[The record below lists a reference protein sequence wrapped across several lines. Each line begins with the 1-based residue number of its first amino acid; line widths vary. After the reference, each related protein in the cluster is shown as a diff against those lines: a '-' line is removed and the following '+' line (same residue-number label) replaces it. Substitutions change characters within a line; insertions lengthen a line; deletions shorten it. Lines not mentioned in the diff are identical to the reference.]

1 MSLFKKGLA
10 LTGTA
15 ILAVGLLAGCGSTK
29 TSSSTSS
36 SSSTTSSSGGGSKS
50 KDVYMIVSTLNNP
63 FFISLKDGAEYEAKK
78 LGYNLVVQ
86 NANNDNQT
94 ELNMAQTDIQKKP
107 AVLILDPVDSNAIV
121 SAINNANNAN
131 ISVLAFDRKPVGGKI
146 DSFIGF
152 DAILA
157 GKQAADAL
165 GKALN
170 GKGKIAEIQGIMGTN
185 VAQDRSKGFED
196 EMKAKYPNVQI
207 VATQPADFDRSKA
220 LNVMTNVLQA
230 HPDINGVYAAN
241 DEMAMGVLAAL
252 KAAKLTDKVT
262 LVGNDGID
270 DALNAINKGEMAAT
284 NAESPFYE
292 GMKVAEIAGNIIDGK
307 SVSQETTLKGTV
319 VTKDTISDYQNY
331 LKGLGV
337 PDSAITKLK

>member
-1 MSLFKKGLA
+1 MSWLKRGLA
-10 LTGTA
+10 ITGTA
-15 ILAVGLLAGCGSTK
+15 ALSLGLLTGCSSATSGS
-29 TSSSTSS
+29 
-36 SSSTTSSSGGGSKS
+36 GAKS

-63 FFISLKDGAEYEAKK
+63 FFVSVKDGAEYEAKK

-107 AVLILDPVDSNAIV
+107 AVIILDPVDSNAIV
-121 SAINNANNAN
+121 SAIDSANKNNVP
-131 ISVLAFDRKPVGGKI
+131 VLAFDRKPVGGDIK
-146 DSFIGF
+146 SFIGF

-157 GKQAADAL
+157 GKQAADTL
-165 GKALN
+165 GNDLN
-170 GKGKIAEIQGIMGTN
+170 GTGKIAEIQGIMGTN

-196 EMKAKYPNVQI
+196 EMKAKFPNIQI

-220 LNVMTNVLQA
+220 LDVMTNILQA

-241 DEMAMGVLAAL
+241 DEMAMGALAAL
-252 KAAKLTDKVT
+252 KTALKTANLTDKVK
-262 LVGNDGID
+262 LVGNDGIAD
-270 DALNAINKGEMAAT
+270 SLQAINDGTMAAT
-284 NAESPFYE
+284 NAESPYYE

-307 SVSQETTLKGTV
+307 SVQKETTLKGRV
-319 VTKDTISDYQNY
+319 VNKDSIADYNNY
-331 LKGLGV
+331 LKSVGV